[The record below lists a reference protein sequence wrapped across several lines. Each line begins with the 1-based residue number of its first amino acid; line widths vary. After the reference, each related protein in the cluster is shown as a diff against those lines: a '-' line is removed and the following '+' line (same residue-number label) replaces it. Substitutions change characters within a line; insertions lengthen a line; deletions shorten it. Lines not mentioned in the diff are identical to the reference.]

1 MRYWLL
7 RAATWLAAR
16 VPRGARIGIAGAA
29 TTLVFY
35 LWRSKQRAT
44 VANMAQIIG
53 AGEHDPYAFR
63 LARDSWRDHGR
74 YISDFLAFSARP
86 ERTRDYVMTH
96 WRDEP
101 PPGSLGL
108 LDLARAEG
116 KGVLIVTCHF
126 GAWDIAGLITASRAP
141 LHVVAERFDDPRID
155 AMVEA
160 QRNAMGMQVLW
171 LEKSPRQILRVLQQ
185 GGMVA
190 ILVDRPM
197 AEGEGVPVEFFGRR
211 CYVPGGVAQLAL
223 LSGAAIFPGFAY
235 YDKRF
240 SSTYY
245 TKVLP
250 HFFADANRRP
260 RGRCR
265 RDDATHLR
273 RAGSRD
279 PPASGAV
286 GDVPPVLAS
295 GASRR
300 VRSCARD
307 RRVAAGGGKEPG
319 VTKYWLF
326 RLAAAVVPRI
336 PYNPLYALVGPLAWL
351 LWVSASG
358 QRRRVEFNLRH
369 VPGLA
374 EDLGQVA

>member
-16 VPRGARIGIAGAA
+16 VPRDARIGVAGVGA
-29 TTLVFY
+29 TLVFY

-63 LARDSWRDHGR
+63 LARASWRDHGR

-86 ERTRDYVMTH
+86 ERTRDYVVAH
-96 WRDEP
+96 WRDAQP
-101 PPGSLGL
+101 APGSLAL
-108 LDLARAEG
+108 LDAARAEG

-126 GAWDIAGLITASRAP
+126 GAWDIAGLITVTRAP

-190 ILVDRPM
+190 ILVDRPL

-235 YDKRF
+235 YDEKF

-245 TKVLP
+245 TKVQP
-250 HFFADANRRP
+250 HFFAPRTGNREADVVATTQRIYDALETVIRP
-260 RGRCR
+260 R
-265 RDDATHLR
+265 
-273 RAGSRD
+273 
-279 PPASGAV
+279 PAQWAMFRQFWPAV
-286 GDVPPVLAS
+286 ADTAS
-295 GASRR
+295 EPAPTTGEASQ
-300 VRSCARD
+300 
-307 RRVAAGGGKEPG
+307 AAG
-319 VTKYWLF
+319 
-326 RLAAAVVPRI
+326 RSQA
-336 PYNPLYALVGPLAWL
+336 
-351 LWVSASG
+351 
-358 QRRRVEFNLRH
+358 
-369 VPGLA
+369 
-374 EDLGQVA
+374 

>member
-16 VPRGARIGIAGAA
+16 VPRGARIGVAGAA

-53 AGEHDPYAFR
+53 AREHDPYAFR

-86 ERTRDYVMTH
+86 ERVRDYVLAH
-96 WRDEP
+96 WRDAMP
-101 PPGSLGL
+101 APGSLGL
-108 LDLARAEG
+108 LDAARAEG

-126 GAWDIAGLITASRAP
+126 GAWDIAGLITATRAP

-171 LEKSPRQILRVLQQ
+171 LEKSPRQILRALQQ

-197 AEGEGVPVEFFGRR
+197 AEGEGVPVEFFARR

-235 YDKRF
+235 YDEKF

-250 HFFADANRRP
+250 HFFATRTGDREADVIATTQGIYNALETVIRP
-260 RGRCR
+260 RPAQWAMFRSFWPAEP
-265 RDDATHLR
+265 DAASNLT
-273 RAGSRD
+273 
-279 PPASGAV
+279 PAPGAT
-286 GDVPPVLAS
+286 PQ
-295 GASRR
+295 
-300 VRSCARD
+300 
-307 RRVAAGGGKEPG
+307 AAGRSQP
-319 VTKYWLF
+319 
-326 RLAAAVVPRI
+326 
-336 PYNPLYALVGPLAWL
+336 
-351 LWVSASG
+351 
-358 QRRRVEFNLRH
+358 
-369 VPGLA
+369 
-374 EDLGQVA
+374 

>member
-44 VANMAQIIG
+44 VANMAQILG
-53 AGEHDPYAFR
+53 AGERDPYAFR

-160 QRNAMGMQVLW
+160 KRNAMGMQVLW

-223 LSGAAIFPGFAY
+223 LSGAAIFAGFAY
-235 YDKRF
+235 YDKQF

-250 HFFADANRRP
+250 HFFAERTGNREADVVATTQRIYGALEAVIRP
-260 RGRCR
+260 R
-265 RDDATHLR
+265 
-273 RAGSRD
+273 
-279 PPASGAV
+279 PAQWAMFR
-286 GDVPPVLAS
+286 PFWPAKP
-295 GASRR
+295 AAAFN
-300 VRSCARD
+300 RSPAIG
-307 RRVAAGGGKEPG
+307 VTPQAAG
-319 VTKYWLF
+319 
-326 RLAAAVVPRI
+326 RSQA
-336 PYNPLYALVGPLAWL
+336 
-351 LWVSASG
+351 
-358 QRRRVEFNLRH
+358 
-369 VPGLA
+369 
-374 EDLGQVA
+374 

>member
-16 VPRGARIGIAGAA
+16 VPRGARIGIAGVA

-86 ERTRDYVMTH
+86 ERTRDYVMAH
-96 WRDEP
+96 WRDAQP
-101 PPGSLGL
+101 APGSLAL
-108 LDLARAEG
+108 LDVARAEG

-126 GAWDIAGLITASRAP
+126 GAWDIAGLITATRAP

-185 GGMVA
+185 CGMVA
-190 ILVDRPM
+190 ILVDRPLQ
-197 AEGEGVPVEFFGRR
+197 EGEGVPVEFFGRR
-211 CYVPGGVAQLAL
+211 CDVPGGVAQLAL

-235 YDKRF
+235 YDKKF

-250 HFFADANRRP
+250 HFFATRTGDREADVIATTQRIYDALEMVIRP
-260 RGRCR
+260 RPAQWAMFRPFWPKEPT
-265 RDDATHLR
+265 ATSN
-273 RAGSRD
+273 AT
-279 PPASGAV
+279 PTTGAT
-286 GDVPPVLAS
+286 PQ
-295 GASRR
+295 
-300 VRSCARD
+300 
-307 RRVAAGGGKEPG
+307 AAG
-319 VTKYWLF
+319 
-326 RLAAAVVPRI
+326 RSQA
-336 PYNPLYALVGPLAWL
+336 
-351 LWVSASG
+351 
-358 QRRRVEFNLRH
+358 
-369 VPGLA
+369 
-374 EDLGQVA
+374 

>member
-16 VPRGARIGIAGAA
+16 VPRGARISIAGAA

-86 ERTRDYVMTH
+86 ERTREYVLAH
-96 WRDEP
+96 WRDEQP
-101 PPGSLGL
+101 APGSLAL
-108 LDLARAEG
+108 LDAARAEG

-126 GAWDIAGLITASRAP
+126 GAWDIAGLITATRGE

-197 AEGEGVPVEFFGRR
+197 HEGEGVPVEFFGRR

-245 TKVLP
+245 TRVLP
-250 HFFADANRRP
+250 HFFAARTGDRAADAVTTTQRIYNALETVIRP
-260 RGRCR
+260 R
-265 RDDATHLR
+265 
-273 RAGSRD
+273 
-279 PPASGAV
+279 PAQWAMFR
-286 GDVPPVLAS
+286 PFWPAEPV
-295 GASRR
+295 ASRAP
-300 VRSCARD
+300 VTQATAQTAGRSQA
-307 RRVAAGGGKEPG
+307 
-319 VTKYWLF
+319 
-326 RLAAAVVPRI
+326 
-336 PYNPLYALVGPLAWL
+336 
-351 LWVSASG
+351 
-358 QRRRVEFNLRH
+358 
-369 VPGLA
+369 
-374 EDLGQVA
+374 

>member
-16 VPRGARIGIAGAA
+16 VPRGARIGVAGVGAA
-29 TTLVFY
+29 LVFY

-86 ERTRDYVMTH
+86 ERVRDYVVAH
-96 WRDEP
+96 WRDAQP
-101 PPGSLGL
+101 APGSLAL
-108 LDLARAEG
+108 LDAARAEG

-126 GAWDIAGLITASRAP
+126 GAWDIAGLITATRAP

-155 AMVEA
+155 VMVEA

-190 ILVDRPM
+190 ILVDRPL

-235 YDKRF
+235 YDEKF

-250 HFFADANRRP
+250 HFFAVRTGHREADAVATTQRIYDALETVIRP
-260 RGRCR
+260 RPAHWAMFRPFWPAEP
-265 RDDATHLR
+265 AT
-273 RAGSRD
+273 
-279 PPASGAV
+279 ASEYASATGAT
-286 GDVPPVLAS
+286 AQ
-295 GASRR
+295 
-300 VRSCARD
+300 
-307 RRVAAGGGKEPG
+307 AAG
-319 VTKYWLF
+319 
-326 RLAAAVVPRI
+326 RSQA
-336 PYNPLYALVGPLAWL
+336 
-351 LWVSASG
+351 
-358 QRRRVEFNLRH
+358 
-369 VPGLA
+369 
-374 EDLGQVA
+374 

>member
-53 AGEHDPYAFR
+53 AGERDPYAFR

-86 ERTRDYVMTH
+86 ERTREYVLAH

-101 PPGSLGL
+101 SPGSLGL

-190 ILVDRPM
+190 ILVDQTDGGGRGRP
-197 AEGEGVPVEFFGRR
+197 GR
-211 CYVPGGVAQLAL
+211 VLWAAL
-223 LSGAAIFPGFAY
+223 LCARRRGAARTA
-235 YDKRF
+235 
-240 SSTYY
+240 
-245 TKVLP
+245 
-250 HFFADANRRP
+250 
-260 RGRCR
+260 
-265 RDDATHLR
+265 LR
-273 RAGSRD
+273 R
-279 PPASGAV
+279 
-286 GDVPPVLAS
+286 GDLP
-295 GASRR
+295 
-300 VRSCARD
+300 
-307 RRVAAGGGKEPG
+307 
-319 VTKYWLF
+319 WLC
-326 RLAAAVVPRI
+326 
-336 PYNPLYALVGPLAWL
+336 L
-351 LWVSASG
+351 L
-358 QRRRVEFNLRH
+358 R
-369 VPGLA
+369 
-374 EDLGQVA
+374 

>member
-16 VPRGARIGIAGAA
+16 VPRGARISVAGAL

-44 VANMAQIIG
+44 VANMTQIIG
-53 AGEHDPYAFR
+53 AGENDPYAFR

-74 YISDFLAFSARP
+74 YISDFLALSARP
-86 ERTRDYVMTH
+86 ERVRDYVLSH
-96 WRDEP
+96 WKDEVIA
-101 PPGSLGL
+101 PGSLGL
-108 LDLARAEG
+108 LDVARAEG

-141 LHVVAERFDDPRID
+141 LHVVAETFSDPRID
-155 AMVEA
+155 ALVEA

-171 LEKSPRQILRVLQQ
+171 LEKSPRQILRVLKQ

-190 ILVDRPM
+190 ILVDRPL
-197 AEGEGVPVEFFGRR
+197 AEGEGTPVEFFGRR

-235 YDKRF
+235 YDETF

-250 HFFADANRRP
+250 HFFATRTGDREADVVATTQRIYDALEKVIRP
-260 RGRCR
+260 RPAQWAMFRPFWPAEPA
-265 RDDATHLR
+265 AT
-273 RAGSRD
+273 SNS
-279 PPASGAV
+279 P
-286 GDVPPVLAS
+286 
-295 GASRR
+295 
-300 VRSCARD
+300 
-307 RRVAAGGGKEPG
+307 
-319 VTKYWLF
+319 
-326 RLAAAVVPRI
+326 LAA
-336 PYNPLYALVGPLAWL
+336 NPTPQGAGRSQA
-351 LWVSASG
+351 
-358 QRRRVEFNLRH
+358 
-369 VPGLA
+369 
-374 EDLGQVA
+374 